1 MMYYGAH
8 TQWWRGRVGGCCCA
22 VSPSHPTGSGAELSH
37 PLGQPRG
44 RGDAHAVPLAPGS
57 SLLPRHTTQPWCGG
71 DAPPGA
77 FWGLGAPPRAE
88 RWLCLQHPTPCPG
101 AAHTAWSPARG
112 DPLCL
117 RSRGP
122 PRAPAAR
129 ISNAARRSPPS
140 SAPLRSHTVHTW
152 VQQRATSR
160 RADVHSCC
168 PSPPARRAAHHRP
181 GTARI
186 AGTPPHTAPHSSTL
200 TPAPLSSEPP
210 PCSQSHIPGP
220 PGAGIQEGEQGAR
233 GFAFL
238 DSGSRFC
245 SRLFPWKLASDL
257 GK

>member
-1 MMYYGAH
+1 MRCHRPTLQTAGQSSATLWDTPGDAVMPTRCH
-8 TQWWRGRVGGCCCA
+8 WRRAARCSPGTPRSRGVGGM
-22 VSPSHPTGSGAELSH
+22 HPLELS
-37 PLGQPRG
+37 G
-44 RGDAHAVPLAPGS
+44 
-57 SLLPRHTTQPWCGG
+57 
-71 DAPPGA
+71 
-77 FWGLGAPPRAE
+77 GLGAPPRAE

-129 ISNAARRSPPS
+129 NSNAARRSPPS

-181 GTARI
+181 GTAHI